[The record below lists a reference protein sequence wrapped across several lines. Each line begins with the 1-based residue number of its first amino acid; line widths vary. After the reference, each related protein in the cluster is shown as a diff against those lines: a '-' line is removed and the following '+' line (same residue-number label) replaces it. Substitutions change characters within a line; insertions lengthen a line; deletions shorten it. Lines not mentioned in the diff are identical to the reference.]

1 MNSKLSVLFA
11 TLLTLLVAGASF
23 AAVPRQVVVPKKT
36 TKFLRKGFVIG
47 GETQG
52 LTSLLAWRRTA
63 AKTGKLERWGFD
75 FGDKQKRPLKE
86 RISYFHAEVQGAR
99 GRVTLTSPQMQTTEI
114 TPQYI
119 AQKVLGSP
127 LVKSVDMTYDPED
140 VSMNLQIQFKRP
152 VALRATELPP
162 KGEKSSRLVLD
173 FKALR

>member
-1 MNSKLSVLFA
+1 
-11 TLLTLLVAGASF
+11 
-23 AAVPRQVVVPKKT
+23 
-36 TKFLRKGFVIG
+36 
-47 GETQG
+47 
-52 LTSLLAWRRTA
+52 
-63 AKTGKLERWGFD
+63 
-75 FGDKQKRPLKE
+75 
-86 RISYFHAEVQGAR
+86 
-99 GRVTLTSPQMQTTEI
+99 MQTTEI